1 MKIFSIPEFET
12 YYHEW
17 KRTQMQP
24 RFHDTLPIE
33 RFKLTKK
40 KIVKKRKTEV
50 VPGKFDIPTNV
61 TVDPLVT
68 KDAFDTN
75 KFNDLVV
82 AYFRSVHGSQSFR
95 RISSEGRYR
104 EGMPLKN
111 GKKFTGYLKG
121 LNNGIEDLQGTVN
134 GRMIGVETKS
144 TKDTMK
150 PEQKERMNALRADG
164 GIYIIG
170 RDFEQIQRDYYEA
183 LEALQS

>member
-1 MKIFSIPEFET
+1 MKIFSIPEFEQ
-12 YYHEW
+12 YYHQW
-17 KRTQMQP
+17 RKTQMNE
-24 RFHDTLPIE
+24 RVWETLPIK
-33 RFKLTKK
+33 RFNLSKK
-40 KIVKKRKTEV
+40 KVVKKRKTET
-50 VPGKFDIPTNV
+50 VPGKFEIPTNV

-104 EGMPLKN
+104 EGI
-111 GKKFTGYLKG
+111 GYIKG
-121 LNNGIEDLQGTVN
+121 INNGLEDCGGTVN
-134 GRMIGVETKS
+134 GRTVGVETKS